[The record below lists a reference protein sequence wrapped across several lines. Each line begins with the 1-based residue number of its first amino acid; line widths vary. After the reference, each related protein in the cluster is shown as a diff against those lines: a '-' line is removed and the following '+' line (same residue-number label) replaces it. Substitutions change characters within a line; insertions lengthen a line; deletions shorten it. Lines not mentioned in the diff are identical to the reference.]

1 MITLTPE
8 QCTSILDVR
17 TSIDHIDYEIIKLF
31 ALRAKYVD
39 AVVKFKTDEKS
50 VIAIDRQKQVVDQVG
65 LWAKEMGLNEDTF
78 REIYQMLINVNVAH
92 EMELLQKQM
101 VSK

>member
-1 MITLTPE
+1 MKIISPE
-8 QCTSILDVR
+8 QCISLKDVR
-17 TSIDHIDYEIIKLF
+17 ASIDVVDYEIIKLF

-50 VIAIDRQKQVVDQVG
+50 VVAIDRQKQVVDQVG

-78 REIYQMLINVNVAH
+78 RFIYQSLIDINVAH
-92 EMELLQKQM
+92 EMTLLKMQM
-101 VSK
+101 VQK